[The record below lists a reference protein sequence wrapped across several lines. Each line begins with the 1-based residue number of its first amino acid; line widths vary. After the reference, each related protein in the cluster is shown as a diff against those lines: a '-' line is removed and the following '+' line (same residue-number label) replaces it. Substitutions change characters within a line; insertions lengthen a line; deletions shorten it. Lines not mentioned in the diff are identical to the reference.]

1 MKPRVVLDTNNL
13 ISGIFF
19 EKGNEARVLEDA
31 LAGRAK
37 LLASLETLQEFQET
51 VSRPKFQL
59 SLSDVLTIFQL
70 VVSRCEIILAPPR
83 AKVKCRDP
91 DDQKFLDCAIAG
103 KADFLVTGDR
113 DLLIMGKVSRTKI
126 VTAAKLTR
134 ILTDPLFR
142 LKPVKFRE
150 KIHSS
155 EIDRFLYHTR

>member
-19 EKGNEARVLEDA
+19 ENGTEARVLEEA

-37 LLASLETLQEFQET
+37 LLASLETLQELQET

-59 SLSDVLTIFQL
+59 SLSEVLTIFQL
-70 VVSRCEIILAPPR
+70 VVSRCEIILAPPK

-113 DLLIMGKVSRTKI
+113 DLLIMGRVGRTKI
-126 VTAAKLTR
+126 VTAAELIR

-142 LKPVKFRE
+142 LRPVKSRE

-155 EIDRFLYHTR
+155 EIDRSLYRAK